1 MDKMREYLT
10 GLNLITALDVAT
22 GRGEFIEMIRY
33 LAGNGIMI
41 TGVDNSERM
50 LKMAADNDKKTEF
63 VKGDAYSLGFS
74 DESFDL
80 VCMSNSLHH
89 FEFPEKVMSELKR
102 ILKPAG
108 LILIQEMVSD
118 EDQTKAQRSHIKLH
132 HYCASIDIIKGV
144 YHDITWEDSKLISFI
159 KKESCKIVMDAE
171 YSYPMEDEF
180 DPTLLERY
188 LKIIDHYIDLVQ
200 ENPKYENI
208 KDRGEKLKQYL
219 RTNGFAPAREKLYLI
234 RK

>member
-1 MDKMREYLT
+1 MDKIREYLT
-10 GLNLITALDVAT
+10 GLKLTTALDVAT

-33 LAGNGIMI
+33 LAGDGIKI

-50 LKMAADNDKKTEF
+50 LKIAADKVQEVEF

-102 ILKPAG
+102 ILKPEG
-108 LILIQEMVSD
+108 LILIQEMVCD
-118 EDQTKAQRSHIKLH
+118 EDQTNAQRSHMKLH
-132 HYCASIDIIKGV
+132 HYCASIDMIKGI
-144 YHDITWEDSKLISFI
+144 YHDKTWENSKLLSFL
-159 KKESCKIVMDAE
+159 KKEISQIVMEAE

-180 DPTLLERY
+180 DATLLERY
-188 LKIIDHYIDLVQ
+188 FKTIDHYINQVQ
-200 ENPKYENI
+200 GYPKYENI
-208 KDRGEKLKQYL
+208 KSRGEKLKQYL
-219 RTNGFAPAREKLYLI
+219 RSNGFAPAREKLYLI